1 MRWLKR
7 KLRSWIFEED
17 VVEQTKSS
25 RLISSRDRE
34 IDHHGMNFTIMS
46 AVGGHIMQYSQY
58 DEKNDRHDRRL
69 HIINSEQDLGQSI
82 AHIITYEMLRK

>member
-1 MRWLKR
+1 MSWLKS

-17 VVEQTKSS
+17 TVETRSS

-34 IDHHGMNFTIMS
+34 IEGNGMNFTIMN
-46 AVGGHIMQYSQY
+46 AVGGYVMQYSQY
-58 DEKNDRHDRRL
+58 DEKNDRNDRRL
-69 HIINSEQDLGQSI
+69 HIITSDQDLGQSI

>member
-1 MRWLKR
+1 MRWLKS
-7 KLRSWIFEED
+7 KLRRWIFEED

>member
-1 MRWLKR
+1 MRWLKS
-7 KLRSWIFEED
+7 KLRSWIFEEG